1 MLVVR
6 QQAADGRWVCDC
18 DCGGEITVARRS
30 LASGQVKRC
39 VCMTSAVAAMP
50 KEGLKGLGGASLTR
64 MQSERRNWY
73 AMNDRCNNPENQHWK
88 NYGGRGIQVCDQ
100 WRQDFNAFLRDMG
113 PKPGKGYTL
122 ERIDVDGNYEPG
134 NVRWAT
140 KKEQT
145 RNTRRTIWV
154 RITAG
159 TSTGEELPLVNAAER
174 LGLTRDKAEVQM
186 RRQDGLV
193 QIERPRQAA

>member
-159 TSTGEELPLVNAAER
+159 TSTGEELPLVIAAER